1 MRFRLLGAR
10 QIRSSRPGRRPRSSA
25 VGIAFLMISHLA
37 NGQEVSLPFSDILFV
52 ERGII
57 GGSEYNGF
65 HFCDE
70 YFGHNGRTG
79 GGLFLLKDFQSK
91 NRQKVDIVAGLK
103 VPNGKT
109 NAGQALSSGTFLSPD
124 LSYDGKTVVFAW
136 SSGGSDK
143 WTAKNRF
150 HLFKVNI
157 DGTNLVQLTDGDFD
171 DMHPAWMPNDRI
183 VFISTRRGGYGRCH
197 GRAVPTYTLHSMNSD
212 GTDIVRLSEHETNE
226 FHPSIANDGRIVYMR
241 WDYIDR
247 DALAAHHIWFCNP
260 DGTNPRS
267 WGGNYSFPLDTMT
280 GGGPWTDGRKDG
292 KRPQSEF
299 YPRAIPGSSTKF
311 VFVAGPHHGEAYGTL
326 MIRDFAKVDDNR
338 MGQLTKLTPDV
349 GMPETAENGS
359 LTYGPAWPLSET
371 LYLTSYNNTLVLLD
385 AAVQPVKR
393 TQFYQTSNN
402 ALRPIYP
409 IPVAPRTRPPVI
421 AETTYQGMRWF
432 PTAPVSTVQI
442 ANVYVTDA
450 YGKLPDGVKIKSLR
464 VVQVLSKTTPNANEP
479 RLGYSSQNVAKLSLG
494 TVPVEE
500 DGSVFFEGPI
510 GKLILFQL
518 LDEKGMAVQ
527 SMRSATYLHPGEN
540 MTCTGCHEDKMA
552 APPAGGTPSASKRA
566 ASKMEPE
573 LGRVEPINYARYVV
587 PVLKKCFSCHQGKNG
602 APTNTAYSAMQSY
615 AFWFA
620 GDANGNLEAVHGGS
634 RSKPGMIGA
643 RNSRMGK
650 ALLNSTHQQAL
661 ADGKFTES
669 DRRTLTQWLD
679 LGSDELGSYDNAAA
693 QRRGEVVWP
702 TLDLDKNDPQGLT
715 YKPESKYVP
724 AGGTSSAG
732 GNTSKGGAVA
742 NGGQTGSGTQPK
754 PAGGGGASNPTTAK
768 GGAVA
773 NGGQSGA
780 GTQPKSA
787 VGGDGSRPN
796 TTRASAVASGGSS
809 NMSQATSV
817 GGLGLVGSTSKSG
830 AVTAAGTSGLGDT
843 RVGATIGSGSSSGCT
858 CRAGASSSGSAGPW
872 ALLLVGLTLL
882 RRGRR
887 K

>member
-1 MRFRLLGAR
+1 MVIRLLGAR
-10 QIRSSRPGRRPRSSA
+10 QIRPSRSGRRRLGTLG
-25 VGIAFLMISHLA
+25 VVLFMVTHLA
-37 NGQEVSLPFSDILFV
+37 NAQAVSLPFSDILFV

-57 GGSEYNGF
+57 GGSEYNGS

-91 NRQKVDIVAGLK
+91 DRQKIDIVAGLK

-136 SSGGSDK
+136 SSGGAEK

-171 DMHPAWMPNDRI
+171 DMHAAWMPNDRI

-197 GRAVPTYTLHSMNSD
+197 GRPVPTYTLHSMKSD

-338 MGQLTKLTPDV
+338 MGQLTKVTPDV

-359 LTYGPAWPLSET
+359 LTYGPAWPISET
-371 LYLTSYNNTLVLLD
+371 LYLTSYNNSLVLLD
-385 AAVQPVKR
+385 ATTQPVKR
-393 TQFYQTSNN
+393 TQFYQTTNN

-450 YGKLPDGVKIKSLR
+450 YGKLPESAKIKSLR

-494 TVPVEE
+494 TVPVED

-527 SMRSATYLHPGEN
+527 TMRSATYLHPGEN

-552 APPAGGTPSASKRA
+552 VPPAGGTPTASKRA

-602 APTNTAYSAMQSY
+602 APTNTAYSAMQPY

-661 ADGKFTES
+661 ADGKFSET

-679 LGSDELGSYDNAAA
+679 LGSDELGSFDNADA

-702 TLDLDKNDPQGLT
+702 KLDLDKNDPQGLT

-724 AGGTSSAG
+724 TGGTTSTGA
-732 GNTSKGGAVA
+732 NTEKGGATA
-742 NGGQTGSGTQPK
+742 TGGQSSFGTQSKPTVGGSG
-754 PAGGGGASNPTTAK
+754 STTDMAK
-768 GGAVA
+768 GGAVPS
-773 NGGQSGA
+773 GGRSEPGAQSKP
-780 GTQPKSA
+780 T
-787 VGGDGSRPN
+787 VGGGGSAAN
-796 TTRASAVASGGSS
+796 TVSGGAVASGGSTKTGRA
-809 NMSQATSV
+809 NSV
-817 GGLGLVGSTSKSG
+817 GTPGVIGSTARGG
-830 AVTAAGTSGLGDT
+830 ASAGTPGFGDT
-843 RVGATIGSGSSSGCT
+843 RIGATIGSDSSSACT
-858 CRAGASSSGSAGPW
+858 CTVGASRGASAGPW

-887 K
+887 S

>member
-1 MRFRLLGAR
+1 MSLFGAPVCGAPLTSVLGVALFMA
-10 QIRSSRPGRRPRSSA
+10 P
-25 VGIAFLMISHLA
+25 HLA
-37 NGQEVSLPFSDILFV
+37 NAQAVSLPFTDVLFI

-79 GGLFLLKDFQSK
+79 GGLFLLKDFQSTS
-91 NRQKVDIVAGLK
+91 RQKVDIVAGLK

-109 NAGQALSSGTFLSPD
+109 NAGQTLSSGTFLSPD

-136 SSGGSDK
+136 SSGGSEK
-143 WTAKNRF
+143 WTVKNRF

-157 DGTNLVQLTDGDFD
+157 DGTDLVQLTDGDFD

-183 VFISTRRGGYGRCH
+183 AFISTRRGGYGRCH
-197 GRAVPTYTLHSMNSD
+197 ARPVPTYTLHSMKSD

-326 MIRDFAKVDDNR
+326 MIRDFAKVDDNQ

-359 LTYGPAWPLSET
+359 LTYGPAWPISET
-371 LYLTSYNNTLVLLD
+371 LYLTSYNNTMVLLD
-385 AAVQPVKR
+385 AAVRPVKR
-393 TQFYQTSNN
+393 TQFYQTSNS

-421 AETTYQGMRWF
+421 AESTYQGMRWF

-494 TVPVEE
+494 TVPVET

-518 LDEKGMAVQ
+518 LDEQGMAVQ

-573 LGRVEPINYARYVV
+573 LGRVEPINYARHVA
-587 PVLKKCFSCHQGKNG
+587 PVLKQCFSCHQGKNG
-602 APTNTAYSAMQSY
+602 APTNTAYSAMQPY

-620 GDANGNLEAVHGGS
+620 GDANGNLEPVHGGS

-643 RNSRMGK
+643 RNSRLGK
-650 ALLNSTHQQAL
+650 ALLNATHQQAMT
-661 ADGKFTES
+661 DGKFTET
-669 DRRTLTQWLD
+669 DMRTLTQWLD

-693 QRRGEVVWP
+693 QRRGELVWP
-702 TLDLDKNDPQGLT
+702 TLDLDKNDPQGLS

-724 AGGTSSAG
+724 AGGATSSG
-732 GNTSKGGAVA
+732 GNTAKGGAA
-742 NGGQTGSGTQPK
+742 ASGGQSGSGTQS
-754 PAGGGGASNPTTAK
+754 AVGGGGSDVDTAK

-773 NGGQSGA
+773 SGGRSGSGTKTRPA
-780 GTQPKSA
+780 G
-787 VGGDGSRPN
+787 GSG
-796 TTRASAVASGGSS
+796 THTRTGSAVASGSS
-809 NMSQATSV
+809 WASRATSTV
-817 GGLGLVGSTSKSG
+817 IGDPGLAGSTRAGGAGTTGGASGLASAQNAEPVGS
-830 AVTAAGTSGLGDT
+830 VP
-843 RVGATIGSGSSSGCT
+843 SSGCT
-858 CRAGASSSGSAGPW
+858 CTVGTNSGTAKGPW
-872 ALLLVGLTLL
+872 ALLMVGLALL

-887 K
+887 P